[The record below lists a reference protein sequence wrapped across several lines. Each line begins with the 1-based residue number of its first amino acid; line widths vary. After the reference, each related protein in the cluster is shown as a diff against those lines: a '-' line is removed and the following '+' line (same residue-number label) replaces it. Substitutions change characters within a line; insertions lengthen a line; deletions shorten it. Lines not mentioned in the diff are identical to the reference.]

1 MSELEGKNADLE
13 AELASLQEERNAL
26 HAMVE
31 TTAAAHG
38 DIIDDLQV
46 RRLRWLK
53 DTWCGSAVGGG
64 VAVRVLNPYSPSPLP
79 IVVILMAGQGQCRQR
94 GVG

>member
-53 DTWCGSAVGGG
+53 ET
-64 VAVRVLNPYSPSPLP
+64 
-79 IVVILMAGQGQCRQR
+79 
-94 GVG
+94 